1 MIKRNKILSFL
12 FISAMVLT
20 SFGKINVSANGG
32 MNFGT
37 GFNPTRTTYR
47 PQQGYINE
55 GYWDQNPEFPGNNSN
70 AEYQRYQSSVKNE
83 KQTYYGLT
91 VYYYYP
97 QGYSDIKKAVPE
109 NNYAKWSVGLFRAR
123 SSYGEN
129 YNNSKWTM
137 FPNKYNVKQ
146 STNANIWRY
155 LGYSMDGTPV
165 ENPFFYPDVA
175 GPSNLGTAK
184 PIAANFYRAYTP
196 AYTQEFIKDSS
207 ADTDKVI
214 KGKYDH
220 TTFKLNKIE
229 ALDRLIAFGGDSAG
243 LKGATVKR
251 YDSRYGIVDW
261 KISSDAATAAEQWS
275 EIVSLTSHP
284 DYESPLFKGWNHSYY
299 ATAMAPESPKLSKYA
314 DVGVSAITVKDGNGN
329 TVGYGS
335 RSNTGAW
342 SYSQYSAIK
351 PNNTYSIEYEVTNY
365 GQASTTISPVKLTTG
380 IAENNNVSGNSPSNF
395 YPNNTSNLN
404 STLSKSVTIANGE
417 TVIFQRTIKTSA
429 NIRSGFE
436 VTAYIPSSM
445 QNDNPITTNDTGHV
459 IFNNVELS
467 DMEVKDISFVDK
479 NGNTTANIVPG
490 EEYKIKFVYQYNGPT
505 LDKNSGYWL
514 YDKKLNKNTW
524 IDTSDP
530 SINLYFDAKVERF
543 YPKDKT
549 SDSKKYNFKETGI
562 WPYNGQKFTYY
573 TDYIMFEQ
581 PKVNVTANISANSTW
596 INSNSDND
604 SLVRSYNDVYNYKIE
619 NLKVLNGTVYPLK
632 NGNVNVGISYD
643 IVLEQPSHNTKGFA
657 IQTEIDLNGTK
668 VYTVNQVYGNRT
680 SVTKNVTMSVS
691 SLSSGTKNYPI
702 TVKVNSNKG
711 MWEKDLSTQT
721 DNSQKTNLVV
731 SAPKSPSTIFNMAG
745 NGGQSWNVTHNSLT
759 FNGYAKYYKSFN
771 NVNYSFFDYSSNS
784 ISSQN
789 KDYSDS
795 YNIDSILFKSKY
807 TTDKGYGTSGWVD
820 LLNANQKKYAKIK
833 AGYGYELQIV
843 VSYKTQ
849 ALANQPS
856 DYRNNSGTVL
866 SGKQTTNLNTQANIN
881 NDIYVK
887 TSDGK
892 ILSATGFG
900 GTTQA
905 FDSTVVSS
913 SSTETKI
920 KYTMKTKY
928 VNGKTVPNQILIGE
942 NVKDGTYS
950 LNVATPLSNG
960 ISNPSLSRGNIL
972 AKSSAEFIV
981 QGSMFDDTV
990 DSVVQ

>member
-12 FISAMVLT
+12 FLSAMILT
-20 SFGKINVSANGG
+20 SFGKIDVSANSG
-32 MNFGT
+32 MDLGI
-37 GFNPTRTTYR
+37 NPITTTYR
-47 PQQGYINE
+47 PLEGYINE
-55 GYWDQNPEFPGNNSN
+55 GYWYKNPEFPANNSY
-70 AEYQRYQSSVKNE
+70 E
-83 KQTYYGLT
+83 TYYRNKTKVESKTMDLYGYQI
-91 VYYYYP
+91 YYYRPMTYT
-97 QGYSDIKKAVPE
+97 SDLDAVPE
-109 NNYAKWSVGLFRAR
+109 NSYAKWNTGTFTG
-123 SSYGEN
+123 SYGYN
-129 YNNSKWTM
+129 YNQSKNSIT
-137 FPNKYNVKQ
+137 PNKYRDLKYGVY
-146 STNANIWRY
+146 AWRY
-155 LGYSMDGTPV
+155 LGYSMYGNII
-165 ENPFFYPDVA
+165 ENPYFAPDALFWDQNDLGSSRLVS
-175 GPSNLGTAK
+175 GNIHGLSKPSNSI
-184 PIAANFYRAYTP
+184 PY
-196 AYTQEFIKDSS
+196 SS
-207 ADTDKVI
+207 VKTTDF
-214 KGKYDH
+214 DR
-220 TTFKLNKIE
+220 TTFRIKKIN
-229 ALDRLIAFGGDSAG
+229 AIKRLIAVDSS
-243 LKGATVKR
+243 LKNPKVNYVNSSG
-251 YDSRYGIVDW
+251 
-261 KISSDAATAAEQWS
+261 KITSWTLSTNTDTLAAQWAE
-275 EIVSLTSHP
+275 ILSLQTQP
-284 DYESPLFKGWNHSYY
+284 DYETALFKGWNTAGYY
-299 ATAMAPESPKLSKYA
+299 TSAAAPKSPVIDNYKDLGILSIK
-314 DVGVSAITVKDGNGN
+314 VKDGNGT
-329 TVGYGS
+329 TVGYGW
-335 RSNTGAW
+335 RTGTYEW
-342 SYSQYSAIK
+342 KYEQYSAIR
-351 PNNTYSIEYEVTNY
+351 PNNTYSVEYEVRNY
-365 GQASTTISPVKLTTG
+365 GKTKTSINPTKIMTG

-395 YPNNTSNLN
+395 YPNNTSSLN
-404 STLSKSVTIANGE
+404 STLSKSITIDGESNVT
-417 TVIFQRTIKTSA
+417 FQRTIKTSA
-429 NIRSGFE
+429 NIRNGFE

-445 QNDNPITTNDTGHV
+445 KADNAKTTNDTGHI
-459 IFNNVELS
+459 IFNKVELS

-479 NGNTTANIVPG
+479 NGNLTASIVPG

-505 LDKNSGYWL
+505 LDSNSGYWF
-514 YDKKLNKNTW
+514 YDKTLNKNVW

-530 SINLYFDAKVERF
+530 SINLYFDATVERF

-549 SDSKKYNFKETGI
+549 SDTKKYNFKATNV
-562 WPYNGQKFTYY
+562 WPYNGQQFTYY

-581 PKVNVTANISANSTW
+581 PKVNVTANISSNSTW
-596 INSNSDND
+596 INSNSSND
-604 SLVRSYNDVYNYKIE
+604 SLVRSYNDIYNYKIE
-619 NLKVLNGTVYPLK
+619 NLKVLNGTIYPLK
-632 NGNVNVGISYD
+632 DGNVNVGISYD

-771 NVNYSFFDYSSNS
+771 NVNYSFFNYSSNS